1 MSDVGCQKMT
11 ERVIDA
17 LRTVYDPELPVNIYD
32 LGLVYT
38 IEVKSAEN
46 AKDVD
51 DTKQANGAG
60 EKQDVLIEMTL
71 TTANCPLADMIP
83 GMVYDALR
91 DKIPD
96 LKEIEVRLVWEPP
109 WDPSRMSDDARMI
122 LDMF

>member
-1 MSDVGCQKMT
+1 MT